1 MDFRETHERKR
12 ESRPPRTLI
21 GTALRTLLAGVI
33 ASGVTIALAIV
44 YDGEKRERQFAAL
57 SSTPS
62 GPEIPA
68 KPQREKRSTM
78 PRAKNES
85 KGKKS
90 ERQSLE
96 KSADLRRVEPGATS
110 EVDAAANKPGRA
122 SDKSSQ
128 AGSSSQ
134 GKEDNGEPP
143 SPSDVTPESSKRA
156 TSATLA
162 GSLDQLENA
171 IVKIESGEEGELSG
185 LGSGFIVD
193 ARGLVATNYHVIAD
207 STAARVRFKN
217 GTAYEIDGYVAV
229 DPELDLAILR
239 MRDHPGG
246 VEPLVLAV
254 DSEPKRLAPV
264 VAVGHP
270 GGVEFSVFDGK
281 VSRVLKTSQLP
292 AGSQRNLRRL
302 IVGRADHQWV
312 QHTAAISEGNSGG
325 PLLDDR
331 GRVLGVNTWVD
342 RQARF
347 GYALHASHLRDMLDE
362 VGMKETMEV
371 EPLRKY
377 ARKEA
382 RVADLLKRLTP
393 ERIEELYAAGER
405 MGWRPETADD
415 YDALRELAWAVT
427 VIQLPD
433 TLARGSLDDR
443 LDQLGAVADRVVKRL
458 AARRWDAVG
467 QVTLVNEIALEQI
480 DKPLAGV
487 FLFGIVER
495 TVEGD
500 AGERGAL
507 VKVAGSNQM
516 LFLPLDDQLT
526 VPAPGLQCLILGV
539 NYDGHRVRYGDNPL
553 KLITAHVIATRTI
566 LPLTKPAE

>member
-12 ESRPPRTLI
+12 EARPPRTLI
-21 GTALRTLLAGVI
+21 GTALRTLMAGVI

-44 YDGEKRERQFAAL
+44 YDGEKRDREFLA
-57 SSTPS
+57 SSTVSSEAKSLLPLRRDKRAS
-62 GPEIPA
+62 APQTEKETKRKRPGKSPPA
-68 KPQREKRSTM
+68 DSNST
-78 PRAKNES
+78 PPAEP
-85 KGKKS
+85 
-90 ERQSLE
+90 
-96 KSADLRRVEPGATS
+96 SADSRPSPPKPDQASRDVE
-110 EVDAAANKPGRA
+110 
-122 SDKSSQ
+122 
-128 AGSSSQ
+128 
-134 GKEDNGEPP
+134 KENDGEPI
-143 SPSDVTPESSKRA
+143 SPSDVAPEPPKRT

-162 GSLDQLENA
+162 GLLDQLEDS

-185 LGSGFIVD
+185 LGSGFVVD
-193 ARGLVATNYHVIAD
+193 ARGWVATNYHVVAD
-207 STAARVRFKN
+207 TTAARVRFKN
-217 GTAYEIDGYVAV
+217 GTAYEIDGYLAV
-229 DPELDLAILR
+229 DPELDLAILK

-246 VEPLVLAV
+246 VAPLSLAV
-254 DSEPKRLAPV
+254 EREPRRLAPV

-281 VSRVLKTSQLP
+281 VSRVLTTSQLP
-292 AGSQRNLRRL
+292 PSSQRNLRRM
-302 IVGRADHQWV
+302 IAGRADHRWV

-325 PLLDDR
+325 PLLDEQ
-331 GRVLGVNTWVD
+331 GHVLGVNTWVD

-347 GYALHASHLRDMLDE
+347 GYALFARHLRDMLDD
-362 VGMKETMEV
+362 VGMKEEEEV

-382 RVADLLKRLTP
+382 RVTDLLKRLTA
-393 ERIEELYAAGER
+393 ERINELYAVGER
-405 MGWRPETADD
+405 MGWRPETAED
-415 YDALRELAWAVT
+415 YEALRELAWAVT

-433 TLARGSLDDR
+433 TFARGSLDDR

-507 VKVAGSNQM
+507 VRVAGSNQM

-566 LPLTKPAE
+566 LPLTKPAD